1 MKELC
6 DATHNYYK
14 KKTLQLS
21 ESPFEYVKQGL
32 DLIRGEERRAESYLF
47 DEGQKQKMVEMAEV
61 NLIDSRAEEILINK
75 EGGLKSW
82 LANKN

>member
-1 MKELC
+1 
-6 DATHNYYK
+6 
-14 KKTLQLS
+14 
-21 ESPFEYVKQGL
+21 VKQGL